1 MSKAKRTG
9 QSEWAAQENI
19 ELMNFLRDNLPK
31 QSRNNIKSI
40 LSHGQVKVDNR
51 VITQYN
57 YELQKGQVV
66 RVNWDLLR
74 EEKGESGLK
83 IVHEDP
89 NIIVIEKPPGLLTI
103 ASDKEKVNT
112 AYHYVTDYVR
122 ENHTAERI
130 FIVHRLDRDT
140 SGLMLF
146 AKNETL
152 KHQMQDAW
160 REMLIERAYLA
171 VVQGKVE
178 KERGTVKSWL
188 KESKNMVMYSSSKM
202 GDGKEAITHYRV
214 LKSSSRYSLL
224 EIKLETGR
232 KNQIRV
238 HMKDIGHSIIGDKK
252 YGSTINPIARLAL
265 HAHILAFQD
274 PLSGTTMRFETEI
287 PAQFS
292 RLFKSKKN

>member
-1 MSKAKRTG
+1 MSKSKRKG
-9 QSEWAAQENI
+9 QSEWTVQADV
-19 ELMNFLRDNLPK
+19 ELINFLRDNLPK
-31 QSRNNIKSI
+31 QSRNNVKSI
-40 LSHGQVKVDNR
+40 LSHGQVRVNNR
-51 VITQYN
+51 VVTQYN
-57 YELQKGQVV
+57 HRLQKGQMVK
-66 RVNWDLLR
+66 VNWDLLR
-74 EEKGESGLK
+74 EEKRESGLK
-83 IVHEDP
+83 IVYEDP

-122 ENHTAERI
+122 QNHTAERI

-146 AKNETL
+146 AKNEKF
-152 KHQMQDAW
+152 KHQLQDAW
-160 REMLIERAYLA
+160 KGMLIERAYLA
-171 VVQGKVE
+171 VVQGQVKQ
-178 KERGTVKSWL
+178 ERGMVKSWL
-188 KESKNMVMYSSSKM
+188 KEKNMVMYSSSKM
-202 GDGKEAITHYRV
+202 GNGKEAITHYRV
-214 LKSSSRYSLL
+214 LKSSYRYSLL

-252 YGSTINPIARLAL
+252 YGSTINPIARLGL

-274 PLSGTTMRFETEI
+274 PLAGTTMRFETGI

-292 RLFKSKKN
+292 HLFKSKRT